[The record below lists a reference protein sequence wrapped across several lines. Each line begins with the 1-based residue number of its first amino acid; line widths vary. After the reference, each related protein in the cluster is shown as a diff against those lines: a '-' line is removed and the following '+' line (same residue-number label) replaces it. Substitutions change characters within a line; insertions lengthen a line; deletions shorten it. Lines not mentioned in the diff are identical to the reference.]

1 MQTASL
7 PRNFSASKANTTQ
20 TYSFEWPRLGGSGKL
35 YSKAVDADSQAT
47 LNLQVDENEA
57 KSKTDVDEEA
67 RNDVNSASSAASFFF
82 RYDFSTSY
90 FNTFFIYGIP

>member
-35 YSKAVDADSQAT
+35 YSKAVDADSQAS
-47 LNLQVDENEA
+47 LNLQLDENEA
-57 KSKTDVDEEA
+57 RSKTDVNEES
-67 RNDVNSASSAASFFF
+67 RNDANSASSAASFFF
-82 RYDFSTSY
+82 RYDISVLCLECFSL
-90 FNTFFIYGIP
+90 

>member
-47 LNLQVDENEA
+47 LNLELDEDEA
-57 KSKTDVDEEA
+57 KSKTVVEEES
-67 RNDVNSASSAASFFF
+67 RNDVNSASSAASFFL
-82 RYDFSTSY
+82 RYDFLNVI
-90 FNTFFIYGIP
+90 F